1 MKKVVRLNERELT
14 RLIKNIVME
23 NAPGGGQM
31 CKAEDAKPGAGRPT
45 CEQKGVTSGKLF
57 ADITNDKKAVMFLSY
72 TNKETGCPS
81 ICKVNN
87 NTPVTIS

>member
-23 NAPGGGQM
+23 NTPEGGQM
-31 CKAEDAKPGAGRPT
+31 CVKDTPDKSRPL
-45 CEQKGVTSGKLF
+45 CSELSVGSGNLLVMGNTAFLQYKDNANCPKLCRVI
-57 ADITNDKKAVMFLSY
+57 D
-72 TNKETGCPS
+72 
-81 ICKVNN
+81 

>member
-31 CKAEDAKPGAGRPT
+31 CVKDTPDKSRPL
-45 CEQKGVTSGKLF
+45 CSELSVGSGNLLVMSDTAFLQYKDNANCPKLCRV
-57 ADITNDKKAVMFLSY
+57 I
-72 TNKETGCPS
+72 
-81 ICKVNN
+81 N